1 MWQNRFTMT
10 PLRMMLILAVGFG
23 VTISVL
29 WISGRIV
36 VREVRGIRGNVAE
49 LVREQV
55 LVARLVNDIQLE
67 ENAMTGVILQMA
79 QGATRADESE
89 ALFRNLRESATGLV
103 AVAEE
108 ARDVGGD
115 AVWGELEML
124 SRAFREGVQIAAT
137 GDEQAR

>member
-79 QGATRADESE
+79 QGSARADESE
-89 ALFRNLRESATGLV
+89 ALFRNLRESASALV
-103 AVAEE
+103 AVAAEE
-108 ARDVGGD
+108 RVERNAGKC
-115 AVWGELEML
+115 AN
-124 SRAFREGVQIAAT
+124 
-137 GDEQAR
+137 